1 MNDWA
6 QPKLNLHNPSAKP
19 FSETLQRNLE
29 GAPKCTPINMHPFD
43 EAIDL
48 RATAPHQFLG
58 ATHPAYANMVGPFG
72 GTTAAQLLQAVLL
85 HPGRL
90 GEPVALTVN
99 FAAPV
104 ADGQIRFVARPAR
117 TNRSTQ
123 HWLIEAH
130 QGQSSESGNPIDP
143 SDPEAQNVV
152 ATATAVFALRRE
164 TWSHVEAVMPAK
176 VPAPEAV
183 PRMGVRGMPAWPQ
196 RYDMRFVEGAF
207 PSAFDEQEQPHSR
220 SCLWVRDAPERA
232 LDFAALAA
240 MSDSFF
246 PRIFMR
252 RRRRSLI
259 GTVSLTTYF
268 HADSAQLAQVGTRHV
283 LGVAK
288 ALNYRHGYFD
298 QTGELWSQEGQ
309 LLASTHQLV
318 YYKD

>member
-1 MNDWA
+1 MV
-6 QPKLNLHNPSAKP
+6 
-19 FSETLQRNLE
+19 R
-29 GAPKCTPINMHPFD
+29 MHPFD

-48 RATAPHQFLG
+48 RASDRQDLPPEFTG
-58 ATHPAYANMVGPFG
+58 VTHPAYANMVGPFG
-72 GTTAAQLLQAVLL
+72 GTTSAQLLQSAML
-85 HPGRL
+85 HPERM

-104 ADGQIRFVARPAR
+104 ADGDIRFVARPVR

-123 HWLIEAH
+123 HWTMEAH
-130 QGQSSESGNPIDP
+130 QTAHDQIARDTEG
-143 SDPEAQNVV
+143 VV
-152 ATATAVFALRRE
+152 ATATAVFAVRRE
-164 TWSHVEAVMPAK
+164 TWSAVEAEMPRN
-176 VPAPEAV
+176 VPAPGDV
-183 PRMGVRGMPAWPQ
+183 PRMPTQGLPAWPQ

-207 PSAFDEQEQPHSR
+207 PSAFDGQEQPHSR
-220 SCLWVRDAPERA
+220 SCLWVRDEPERPM
-232 LDFAALAA
+232 DFASLAA

-252 RRRRSLI
+252 RRRRALI

-268 HADSAQLAQVGTRHV
+268 HADSALLAQVGSRHV

-298 QTGELWSQEGQ
+298 HTGELWSPEGQ

-318 YYKD
+318 YFKD